1 MYSDKQIEIMKSQ
14 IFTKAWELFK
24 IYEITFS
31 QALKDAWKLAKREL
45 IKIQFSIADTQEQ
58 KTELLNL
65 FNSLKP
71 NTFLNPTRKVEY
83 KNYTNLNGIYESW
96 MQ

>member
-1 MYSDKQIEIMKSQ
+1 MRSQ

-24 IYEITFS
+24 TYEISFS
-31 QALKDAWKLAKREL
+31 QALKDAWKLAKRE
-45 IKIQFSIADTQEQ
+45 IVKIQFSLVDVTETE
-58 KTELLNL
+58 KRNELLNL

-71 NTFLNPTRKVEY
+71 NTFLNKTRKVEY

>member
-1 MYSDKQIEIMKSQ
+1 MKSQ

-24 IYEITFS
+24 IYEISFS

-45 IKIQFSIADTQEQ
+45 VKIKFSLVDVTDTEERT
-58 KTELLNL
+58 KLLNL

-71 NTFLNPTRKVEY
+71 NTFLNKMRPFK
-83 KNYTNLNGIYESW
+83 KFAADNGARLWYDGKTFNND
-96 MQ
+96 